1 MLVMTFCNRLIL
13 GCFTEALSL
22 YASLVR
28 LGSGFKN
35 FWDCSAASQQPGCEQ
50 TLVLKINTGK

>member
-1 MLVMTFCNRLIL
+1 MTFCNRLIL